1 MESKLL
7 WYKIQEELNPVA
19 HGPIHEAQNLIQ
31 EAIVALAAKG

>member
-19 HGPIHEAQNLIQ
+19 HGLIHEAQNLIQ
-31 EAIVALAAKG
+31 EAIVALADKG